1 MPSWRV
7 GHPTMVRAGVLV
19 PCPTGGGGSRHDGHD
34 DAADRSGDAPPV
46 RLAAFDA
53 DGVPTM
59 GVVEGPMIRPL
70 GPVEAFYADVDGSL
84 ARAAHLPSDALVLAD
99 LECVLPVPATSRVLC
114 VGLNYRSHADEANE
128 ALPAAPNVFA
138 RWASTLVVGDTP
150 VPVPPREDG
159 LDWEGELAAVVG
171 RPLLNATVA
180 QARAA
185 ILGYTCFNDLSART
199 FQMAVSQW
207 TLGKNADRSGPIG
220 PVIVTQDEL
229 PNVDAL
235 LLETRVNGETVQS
248 AKTDQMIFQPDDVLA
263 YASGS
268 LTLQP
273 GDVLATG
280 TPEGV
285 GFLRTPPRLLHAGD
299 SVEVEIESNG
309 TLRTPIV

>member
-1 MPSWRV
+1 M
-7 GHPTMVRAGVLV
+7 
-19 PCPTGGGGSRHDGHD
+19 
-34 DAADRSGDAPPV
+34 
-46 RLAAFDA
+46 RLAAFDD
-53 DGVPTM
+53 DGVATM
-59 GVVEGPMIRPL
+59 GVVDGPML
-70 GPVEAFYADVDGSL
+70 HALAPVDAFYADVEGSL
-84 ARAAHLPSDALVLAD
+84 ARAGHLETEPQPIAGLRGVP
-99 LECVLPVPATSRVLC
+99 PVPATSRVLC
-114 VGLNYRSHADEANE
+114 VGLNYRSHAAEANE

-159 LDWEGELAAVVG
+159 LDWEGELAAIVG

-180 QARAA
+180 EAREA

-220 PVIVTQDEL
+220 PVIVTRDEL
-229 PNVDAL
+229 PNVDSL

-248 AKTDQMIFQPDDVLA
+248 AKTDQMIFKPDDVLA

-268 LTLQP
+268 LTLRP

-285 GFLRTPPRLLHAGD
+285 GFLCTPPRLLHAGD
-299 SVEVEIESNG
+299 SVEVEIESIG
-309 TLRTPIV
+309 VLITPIV